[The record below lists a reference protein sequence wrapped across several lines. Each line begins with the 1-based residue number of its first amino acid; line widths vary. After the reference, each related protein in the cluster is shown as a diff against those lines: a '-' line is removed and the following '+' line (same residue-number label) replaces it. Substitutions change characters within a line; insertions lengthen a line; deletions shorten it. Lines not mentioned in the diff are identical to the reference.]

1 MSTDKIDLNAPVTS
15 EEIQDRLKNLTQEQ
29 LAQARQQQIDNAI
42 LNPKSEDKID
52 WSRLSDSEF
61 VKTRQRLFGF

>member
-1 MSTDKIDLNAPVTS
+1 MTDKIDLNKPVTQA
-15 EEIQDRLKNLTQEQ
+15 EIQERLGKLTPGE
-29 LAQARQQQIDNAI
+29 LEAARQQQIDQAI